1 MTGCIVLDFDGTV
14 IDSEEP
20 LFRSWVELWDRYGEE
35 LTPAEWQGAIGTDDG
50 RDPWVDLQQRLGRIL
65 DPGLQVARRARRDEL
80 LEGQS
85 PRPGVIAWLN
95 EAGALGISVGI
106 ASSSPSDWVNGH
118 LERLGLHGHFA
129 CVVCAGGAIPAK
141 PDPMSYRTACDLLGA
156 DPCHSV
162 AVEDSPHG
170 VAAATAA
177 GLFTIA
183 IPHGLTEGLDL
194 TAADLCLDTL
204 DGLSAS
210 DALRMARL
218 RPVR

>member
-35 LTPAEWQGAIGTDDG
+35 LTAAEWQGAIGTDDG
-50 RDPWVDLQQRLGRIL
+50 RDPWVDLQRRLGRIL

-80 LEGQS
+80 LAGQS

-118 LERLGLHGHFA
+118 LERLGLDGHFS

-141 PDPMSYRTACDLLGA
+141 PDPMSYRRACDLLGA

-183 IPHGLTEGLDL
+183 IPHGLTQGLDL

-210 DALRMARL
+210 DALRMARH